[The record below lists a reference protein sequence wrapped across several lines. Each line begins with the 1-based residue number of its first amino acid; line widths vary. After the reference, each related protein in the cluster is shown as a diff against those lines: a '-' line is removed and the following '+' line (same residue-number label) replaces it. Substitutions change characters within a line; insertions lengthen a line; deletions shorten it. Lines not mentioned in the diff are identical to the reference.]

1 MMRAA
6 IQLQHEFEKKRKTQ
20 NYRNLNEHARKGA
33 ILFTG
38 SSLMEQ
44 FPVCELCA
52 SAGITET
59 VYNRGIGGFTTDEF
73 LEHIHIQLLDLEPS
87 KVFIN
92 IGTNDLNDDSIPVG
106 ERLGRLRANLSKI
119 FDHAKASLPA
129 TEFFVMAYYPVR
141 EKYTG
146 NDKLPEKDFASRT
159 NALIDKANEMLA
171 ALAADYGYHFINAND
186 GLADE
191 DGQLKKEYTHDGVH
205 LYANAYR
212 VVFDKIK
219 GLIK

>member
-1 MMRAA
+1 MM
-6 IQLQHEFEKKRKTQ
+6 I
-20 NYRNLNEHARKGA
+20 
-33 ILFTG
+33 
-38 SSLMEQ
+38 S
-44 FPVCELCA
+44 PV
-52 SAGITET
+52 
-59 VYNRGIGGFTTDEF
+59 D
-73 LEHIHIQLLDLEPS
+73 
-87 KVFIN
+87 
-92 IGTNDLNDDSIPVG
+92 
-106 ERLGRLRANLSKI
+106 ERLSKLRANLCKI

-171 ALAADYGYHFINAND
+171 GLAADYGYNFINANE
-186 GLADE
+186 GLTDE

-212 VVFDKIK
+212 VVFDNIK